1 MMAIANA
8 GAAVSPGA
16 AEGGLHRF
24 EHGGLQYRLPAP
36 LYRRQLS
43 VQLGVLRLEARVVVV
58 VVMMPVSLHQKGLGF
73 RDRARLLM
81 LLTGRRSTFL
91 LCHVP

>member
-16 AEGGLHRF
+16 AEGGPHRF

-58 VVMMPVSLHQKGLGF
+58 VVVVPVSLHREVLGF
-73 RDRARLLM
+73 RVRETLKRSARA
-81 LLTGRRSTFL
+81 SW
-91 LCHVP
+91 CY